1 MEKYLALSVLSLS
14 LAAVGCE
21 DPSANKTK
29 ATVNEPSA
37 NTPVANSNSNVS
49 NSSVNLVP
57 ESAPPARGTGYAITP
72 ADSKVEFTGSKVTG
86 KHDGGFKE
94 FTGTIDLVNSK
105 PVESSVWVSI
115 DTTSTF
121 SDDEGLTGHLK
132 SPDFF
137 DVAKFPKASFKST
150 KIEADAAKGA
160 DEYTVTGDFTFHGV
174 TKSISFPAKI
184 KVEAEKVEVDSE
196 FTISRKDFGI
206 VYAGKADDLIRDGV
220 VIKLDLNAKLK

>member
-1 MEKYLALSVLSLS
+1 M
-14 LAAVGCE
+14 
-21 DPSANKTK
+21 
-29 ATVNEPSA
+29 
-37 NTPVANSNSNVS
+37 
-49 NSSVNLVP
+49 NLVP
-57 ESAPPARGTGYAITP
+57 ESAPALKGIGYAVTP
-72 ADSKVEFTGSKVTG
+72 EDSKVEFTGSKVTG

-105 PVESSVWVSI
+105 PVESSVWVNIEAASA
-115 DTTSTF
+115 F
-121 SDDEGLTGHLK
+121 SDSDDLTEHLK
-132 SPDFF
+132 GADFF

-160 DEYTVTGDFTFHGV
+160 DAYTVTGDFTFHGV
-174 TKSISFPAKI
+174 TQSISFPAII

-206 VYAGKADDLIRDGV
+206 TYAGKADNLIRDGV